1 MCRGGV
7 PREEVFVKRYVV
19 TFKAVVDATGI
30 VLAHDLEQ
38 AKKIAEKGIE
48 INEVDIHDEQLDE
61 VVDVREE

>member
-1 MCRGGV
+1 M
-7 PREEVFVKRYVV
+7 KRYVV